1 MKTYLDWSAYDTYG
15 IGDAY
20 SGIPATG
27 GNYAKAVAVCMHSH
41 DCRKAGKGLM
51 CPSFRI
57 TGDPAH
63 TTEARVAAFKAAL
76 NGEFGTAPF
85 ADARLAIAMDLCVSC
100 KGCKKECPS
109 AVDMTL
115 IKTEYLAHRNAALG
129 TPLRTRLF
137 ANLPRWAAYYRP
149 LLRLTIALRNSSPL
163 LAFIAGKLFGIAPRV
178 PLPLPSKRAF
188 LPLPPREDAP
198 RGDVLLFADTFATH
212 FNPEIA
218 GAAFEILSAAGYR
231 VNMAR
236 PAPDDPE
243 PDRGLCCG
251 RTYLTH
257 GLVEKARREG
267 RRVLAA
273 LRPAIEAKTPVVGL
287 EPSCLLSLRDELYC
301 LGLGAEVGELGKQ
314 LFLFEEFLTREMA
327 RGLALPLKPIPR
339 AKALLHGHCHQK
351 ASGTMKAMRK
361 LLGAVPCLE
370 YELVE
375 SSCCGMAGSFGLE
388 AEHYEASLKMAGLSL
403 LPAIEAAPDGTRVIA
418 NGFSCRHQIAHGSG
432 RTANHIALLLREALD
447 KDRAA

>member
-76 NGEFGTAPF
+76 NGEFGESPF
-85 ADARLAIAMDLCVSC
+85 TDPRLAAAMDLCVSC

-137 ANLPRWAAYYRP
+137 ANLPRWTGYSRT
-149 LLRLTIALRNSSPL
+149 LLRLVIGLRNRSRPL
-163 LAFIAGKLFGIAPRV
+163 ARLAEGVLGIAAAP
-178 PLPLPSKRAF
+178 PLPRPARRPFTA
-188 LPLPPREDAP
+188 PAIAQDAP
-198 RGDVLLFADTFATH
+198 RGDVFLFADTFSTH
-212 FNPEIA
+212 FEPDIA
-218 GAAFEILSAAGYR
+218 NAAVEVLTAAGYR
-231 VNMAR
+231 VRTAQ
-236 PAPDDPE
+236 PAPGDPE
-243 PDRGLCCG
+243 PNRALCCG

-257 GLVEKARREG
+257 GLVEEARREG
-267 RRVLAA
+267 RRVLEA
-273 LRPAIEAKTPVVGL
+273 LRPAIEAKTPIIGL

-301 LGLGAEVGELGKQ
+301 LGLGPQAGELGKQ
-314 LFLFEEFLTREMA
+314 LFLFEEFFVREQA
-327 RGLALPLKPIPR
+327 RGLRLPLKEIPA
-339 AKALLHGHCHQK
+339 AKALVHGHCHQK
-351 ASGTMKAMRK
+351 AFGTMKAMRK
-361 LLGAVPCLE
+361 ILGAIPGLT
-370 YELVE
+370 YELIE

-388 AEHYEASLKMAGLSL
+388 AEHYEASQAMAGLSL
-403 LPAIEAAPDGTRVIA
+403 LPALRAASSETRVIA

-432 RTANHIALLLREALD
+432 RTATHVALLLREALD
-447 KDRAA
+447 KDKTA